1 MEREIRIQQL
11 FNAMRAAERNKD
23 VDPIGYQKARIA
35 YYRLSE
41 GEAWIAT
48 EEAKLQ
54 ADAKKTTQSWK
65 NEYTALQGL
74 RATHQ
79 TNLDI
84 VRKSEV
90 KQTGFEDDFKYAVGE
105 LKRLVEQ
112 DKSASTLIER
122 ESYLRT
128 VQLSPPSWAI
138 YTMDAMIVILL
149 LLLIWMLYTRFA
161 LRWTATSALINY
173 QSLQNTQKE
182 LAASLRQQLS

>member
-1 MEREIRIQQL
+1 MEREIRIQQS
-11 FNAMRAAERNKD
+11 FNKMQEAERNKD
-23 VDPIGYQKARIA
+23 LNPAGYRKARIA
-35 YYRLSE
+35 YHRQAE
-41 GEAWIAT
+41 GEGWIAT
-48 EEAKLQ
+48 EEARIR
-54 ADAKKTTQSWK
+54 AEAKQTTQAWK
-65 NEYTALQGL
+65 NQYDALQGL

-90 KQTGFEDDFKYAVGE
+90 KQSGFEDDFKYAVGE
-105 LKRLVEQ
+105 LKRLVEH
-112 DKSASTLIER
+112 DKDASILTAR

-128 VQLSPPSWAI
+128 VQLAPPNWAI
-138 YTMDAMIVILL
+138 YTMDGMIVLLL

-173 QSLQNTQKE
+173 QSLLNTQKE